1 MGKPLQA
8 NGMLAQNKTNLS
20 GHQIGNYEMEELLIS
35 RVASSFYRGRDVK
48 LDQPVFI
55 EILHTTVEQ
64 DPDIAGSF
72 QRRMEAVS
80 QIKHRNIA
88 PVIDIS
94 VTQDGYSYAII
105 EYIPGVWFD
114 EQLSKWNSEEY
125 IPPVEESLLLVRQ
138 IAEALSVA
146 HPAGLVDSDLRP
158 ANILIRDS
166 DNAPVLV
173 DLGVPATV
181 KPRDA
186 VLTNGQS
193 HSLDYTSPEEIEGKT
208 IGRRSNIYSLGI
220 LLYKLLTGHRP
231 RLPTSSWDIFERS
244 TMPKEV
250 PLEEERQGFSGETYR
265 LVRNCLWRQEW
276 SRFESADELISAID
290 TAILAEQSLP
300 RTAIWSDKRRR
311 WLYVAI
317 PVVAL
322 LVLIF
327 GLILVWNQFAN
338 AEQGSAAVDGENL
351 TTVEGVSSGLAGSNG
366 TLEPTETLTRE
377 APPTSAAE
385 TTVSVFGPSAEQTY
399 ANDETI
405 RFAWVWLTNL
415 KDNEE
420 FDVYLVYEDEEGAPI
435 LVGVATEP
443 DNASLYLLE
452 SSVDDLDTPAGSYLW
467 QVRLEDSRSGRMI
480 VESDP
485 RRLIIIQD
493 STPTPTEV
501 PSTNISTATVTPT
514 VVPATVTPTEVAC
527 VPAAPFRWLT
537 HRVLPGEN
545 PSYYSEQANVPVQEI
560 FTANCLPRD
569 AILSVGQ
576 LLYIPPPLATI
587 TPTPGPTDT
596 PQPVN
601 GGGSEK
607 PPGTRPTS
615 TPAPR
620 PTSTPGSGPA

>member
-420 FDVYLVYEDEEGAPI
+420 FAVYLVSEDEEGAPI